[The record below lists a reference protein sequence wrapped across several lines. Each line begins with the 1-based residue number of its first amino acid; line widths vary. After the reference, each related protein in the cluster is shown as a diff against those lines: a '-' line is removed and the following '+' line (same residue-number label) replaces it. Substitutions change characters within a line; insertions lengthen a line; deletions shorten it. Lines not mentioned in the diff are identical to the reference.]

1 MEGSTLAKDCAEDWL
16 VITSFMAGGPY
27 HIETNPLIYRAIKMV
42 TTWCGINTYK
52 GGDTQSSS
60 CETIKGWGENHQRAY
75 VGFRWGF
82 GRMTTEFC
90 PVDWH
95 TKWAWFGKKKT
106 SEAAYFAVKGE
117 LTIVKYGQILLLEER
132 HGLDVVDAVYWLYW
146 QVSWNGHW
154 LKIFWLCFDSSAIS
168 AIFENQGAFA
178 FVVYFDT
185 TPLGTDIL
193 KMSCSHS

>member
-1 MEGSTLAKDCAEDWL
+1 
-16 VITSFMAGGPY
+16 
-27 HIETNPLIYRAIKMV
+27 MV

-75 VGFRWGF
+75 IGFRWGF
-82 GRMTTEFC
+82 GRMTAEFC

-95 TKWAWFGKKKT
+95 TKWAWFGKKKK

-117 LTIVKYGQILLLEER
+117 LTIVNYGQILLLEER

-154 LKIFWLCFDSSAIS
+154 LKIFDCVLTVPPFLPFLKTKVLLLLWFIL
-168 AIFENQGAFA
+168 
-178 FVVYFDT
+178 T
-185 TPLGTDIL
+185 LLLLGQTY
-193 KMSCSHS
+193 